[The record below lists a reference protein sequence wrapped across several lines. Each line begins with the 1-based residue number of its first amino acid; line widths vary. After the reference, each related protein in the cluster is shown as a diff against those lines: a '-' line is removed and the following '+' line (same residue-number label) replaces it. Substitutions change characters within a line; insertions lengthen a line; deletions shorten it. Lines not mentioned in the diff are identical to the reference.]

1 MVRSWMRPFVKSSPR
16 PAQPRQGKLRLE
28 SLEPRCT
35 PAGTLTAVP
44 FTSLFPQPVEGS
56 PFTGQIATAFDTGP
70 VAPTFTVTI
79 NWGDGTPLDTTTGT
93 VTPIAGSPGAFTVNG
108 THT

>member
-70 VAPTFTVTI
+70 KAPVFLVSI
-79 NWGDGTPLDTTTGT
+79 NWGDGTPLDTPTSVATTIGMGT
-93 VTPIAGSPGAFTVNG
+93 DAF
-108 THT
+108 